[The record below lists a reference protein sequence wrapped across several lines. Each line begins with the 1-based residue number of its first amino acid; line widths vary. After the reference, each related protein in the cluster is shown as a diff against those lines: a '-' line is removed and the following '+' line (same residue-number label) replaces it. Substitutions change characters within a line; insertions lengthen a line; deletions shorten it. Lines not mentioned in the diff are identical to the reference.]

1 MSWKR
6 FFRRE
11 KWDEERARELAS
23 HLEIEADEDISRGVS
38 CTEARHKALR
48 KFGNTTAV
56 REEIYRMNSLGF
68 LEVLWQ
74 DVRFAVRQLRKS
86 PGFTAI
92 AITTLAL
99 GIGANS
105 AMFSVVDVVL
115 LRPLPYRT
123 ASRVVNLFERRPHE
137 NELKVPVAP
146 GDFYEWRD
154 KAKSFE
160 QLAAVDDDTFNL
172 TGTGEPQRVDGS
184 DVSPGFFEVLGTQA
198 IMGRTFRLDDE
209 KKGADHVIVVS
220 NGFWQR
226 QLGSDANA
234 VGRTLLLNDVPY
246 SVVGVL
252 PPDFKF
258 PFAARS
264 DIYLPISLTQKDRED
279 HGAHYLTVVGL
290 LRPGV
295 TLNEAQAEMDLL
307 SAQME
312 KEYPAVNTGHG
323 VRMITLRTAL
333 AGDVQPAL
341 LVLLGAVGLVLL
353 IACANVANLLLA
365 QGKTRER
372 ELAVRA
378 ALGSGRSRLVR
389 QLLTESMLLGLV
401 GGAFAAAVAYWT
413 LDALRTTFF
422 THPNNFALAGIG
434 CAVIDG
440 RVFAFTLFISLL
452 TACLFGLAPALAAS
466 RVDLS
471 GALKEGSRGSSIG
484 DRRGFRSA
492 LIVAEVALSV
502 VLLAG
507 AGLLLRSFVNL
518 MQVDP
523 GFRPDHL
530 YSANIDLPTKHYSTQ
545 RQTNAFSDQLLARV
559 QSLPGVSSAALVDI
573 LPFHGDESRGAMHVE
588 GRIPKPGEHSRL
600 HAREVTPEYLRTMG
614 IELIRGRDIT
624 NADVPGGKA
633 VGVISATAART
644 YWPNQDPIGRRFT
657 FNDEDKDWIEV
668 VGIAVDVKHNNLAA
682 DATPDVYL
690 PFAQKTE
697 NDPVDSFEL
706 AVRSTQAPNELES
719 ALRSQVRAIDADL
732 PVGKMQ
738 WLVHLISDSIA
749 PQRFNVALLT
759 IFAALALALAA
770 AGLYGVI
777 SFSVG
782 QRTHEIG
789 IRMALGA
796 QPKDVLRMV
805 IGQGLWLVLT
815 GAAIGV
821 AATLALTHVLAR
833 MLFGV
838 GTSDPLTVFAVVTIL
853 GCISL
858 AACYVPARRA
868 TRIDPIEALRYE

>member
-6 FFRRE
+6 FFRRDN
-11 KWDEERARELAS
+11 WDEERAKELRA
-23 HLEIEADEDISRGVS
+23 HLQIEADENASRGMS
-38 CTEARHKALR
+38 AQEARYAANR
-48 KFGNTTAV
+48 KLGNTTLV

-74 DVRFAVRQLRKS
+74 DVRFALRQLRKN

-92 AITTLAL
+92 AVSTLAL

-105 AMFSVVDVVL
+105 AMFSVVDAVL
-115 LRPLPYRT
+115 LRPLPYRN
-123 ASRVVNLFERRPHE
+123 ASRAVELFESRPRE

-160 QLAAVDDDTFNL
+160 QLAAVDENISNL
-172 TGTGEPQRVDGS
+172 TGAGEPQRVSGA
-184 DVSPGFFEVLGTQA
+184 DVSPGFFEVFGTQA
-198 IMGRTFRLDDE
+198 MLGRTLLIDDE
-209 KKGADHVIVVS
+209 KKGSNRVAVVS

-226 QLGSDANA
+226 QLGGDASA
-234 VGRTLLLNDVPY
+234 IGRTLSLDGDSY
-246 SVVGVL
+246 SIVGVL

-258 PFAARS
+258 PFAAQS
-264 DIYLPISLTQKDRED
+264 DIYLPLSLPEKDHD
-279 HGAHYLTVVGL
+279 NHGAHYLAVVGL

-295 TLNEAQAEMDLL
+295 TQKQAQAEMDLL
-307 SAQME
+307 ARRME
-312 KEYPAVNTGHG
+312 KEYPDVNTGHG
-323 VRMITLRTAL
+323 VRTIALRSAL

-365 QGKTRER
+365 RGKTRER

-378 ALGSGRSRLVR
+378 ALGSGRARLVR
-389 QLLTESMLLGLV
+389 QLLTESMLLGLA
-401 GGAFAAAVAYWT
+401 GGALAAGVAFWT
-413 LDALRTTFF
+413 VSGLRAIFF
-422 THPNNFALAGIG
+422 THLNAFVLTGLNR
-434 CAVIDG
+434 AVVDG
-440 RVFAFTLFISLL
+440 RVFAFTLSISLV

-466 RVDLS
+466 RVDLT
-471 GALKEGSRGSSIG
+471 GALKEGSRGSSAG

-518 MQVDP
+518 MRVDP

-530 YSANIDLPTKHYSTQ
+530 VSMSIDLPEKHYSTQ
-545 RQTNAFSDQLLARV
+545 RRTNTFSDQLLARAR
-559 QSLPGVSSAALVDI
+559 SLPGVSSAGLVDI
-573 LPFHGDESRGAMHVE
+573 LPFSGDESRGGMHVE
-588 GRIPKPGEHSRL
+588 GRVTKPGEHARL
-600 HAREVTPEYLRTMG
+600 HAREVTPDYLRTMG
-614 IELIRGRDIT
+614 IQLIRGRDIT
-624 NADVPGGKA
+624 NADVPGGKE
-633 VGVISATAART
+633 VGVISAAAAHA
-644 YWPNQDPIGRRFT
+644 YWPDQDPIGHRFT
-657 FNDEDKDWIEV
+657 FSDEDKDWIEV
-668 VGIAVDVKHNNLAA
+668 VGVAANVKHNDLTA

-690 PFAQKTE
+690 AFVQKGE
-697 NDPVDSFEL
+697 KEPADSFNIV
-706 AVRSTQAPNELES
+706 VRTTQAPDEVES
-719 ALRSQVRAIDADL
+719 ALRSQVRAIDAEL

-738 WLVHLISDSIA
+738 TLENLISDSIA
-749 PQRFNVALLT
+749 PQRFNVTLLT

-796 QPKDVLRMV
+796 QPGDVLRMV
-805 IGQGLWLVLT
+805 IGQGLWLVLA

-833 MLFGV
+833 LLFGV
-838 GTSDPLTVFAVVTIL
+838 GASDPLTVLTVVTIL
-853 GCISL
+853 ACISL
-858 AACYVPARRA
+858 AACYIPARRA